1 MRNVEI
7 TDDWKLRQV
16 GIDYNNK
23 LSPPFYKTID
33 ENEAMAAGD
42 QWRGVETNGLSTPTM
57 NMFKSALNY
66 FTAAIMGNKI
76 ALQYSSEELDQEGT
90 GLDPNAEKLAE
101 VLTAY
106 YEQLWED
113 SKMEQKI
120 RVTLKDAF
128 LTGDGCVYVNWDENI
143 RTGIKKGIDED
154 GKPIEL
160 MGGICNEVI
169 DNVNVYFGNPNDYR
183 INDNGRPIQ
192 PYILLEFREM
202 TSKVKAEAK
211 KNKIPKEEIDR
222 ISGDN
227 DNEYQSGDRGKIEL
241 DESNTNSETAKTT
254 VILKLWVKDGYI
266 YARKSTK
273 HATVRKEWNT
283 KRRLYPAAWYN
294 WESRK
299 NSYHGQAPGTGLA
312 PNQRYI
318 NKQFAVA
325 MYALMRTANPKV
337 LFDKTRITDGWS
349 NDISAIGVEGDITN
363 VATILNSGGLPAS
376 MTNFIDKTV
385 SYTKD
390 FLGANDAL
398 LGQINPEQASG
409 TAIIATQQ
417 QASIPLE
424 NIRQN
429 LYQFVEDLGYIWLDT
444 MIAYYGER
452 TVSVEILG
460 ERIIEKIDFTKL
472 ADLRLKLKVDV
483 GPSNYWSELQAVETL
498 DKLFQMDKITDIEFF
513 ERLPPGYLIKKQE
526 LIETR
531 KKMAEQQAMMEQQ
544 QAQQP
549 QEQNNDELYAQME
562 QVLTSLPPEAQQQ
575 IMSLPPE
582 QQEMALMEI
591 MQQGGM

>member
-23 LSPPFYKTID
+23 LSPAFYKTID

-42 QWRGVETNGLSTPTM
+42 QWRGVETHGLSTPTF
-57 NMFKSALNY
+57 NLFKSALNY
-66 FTAAIMGNKI
+66 FTAAIMGNRI
-76 ALQYSSEELDQEGT
+76 SLQYSSEELDTTGT
-90 GLDPNAEKLAE
+90 GLDPNAERLAE

-113 SKMEQKI
+113 SKMEQKV
-120 RVTLKDAF
+120 RVTLRDAF
-128 LTGDGCVYVNWDENI
+128 LTGDGCIYVNWDESI

-183 INDNGRPIQ
+183 INDNGRPVQ

-211 KNKIPKEEIDR
+211 KHKVPKDEIER
-222 ISGDN
+222 ITGDN

-241 DESNTNSETAKTT
+241 DESNSNSETSKTT
-254 VILKLWVKDGYI
+254 VILKLWEKDGFI

-273 HATVRKEWNT
+273 HARVRPEWNT
-283 KRRLYPAAWYN
+283 KRRLYPVAWYN
-294 WESRK
+294 WETRK

-325 MYALMRTANPKV
+325 MYALMMTANPKV
-337 LFDKTRITDGWS
+337 LYDKTRIDGWT
-349 NDISAIGVEGDITN
+349 NDVAAIGVEGDITN
-363 VATILNSGGLPAS
+363 AATVLTNAALPPS
-376 MTNFIDKTV
+376 VPNFIDKTIR
-385 SYTKD
+385 YTKD

-409 TAIIATQQ
+409 TAIVATQQ

-429 LYQFVEDLGYIWLDT
+429 LYQFIEDLGYIWLDT

-460 ERIIEKIDFTKL
+460 ERIIETIDFTRL
-472 ADLRLKLKVDV
+472 GDLRLKLKVDV
-483 GPSNYWSELQAVETL
+483 GPSNYWSEIQAVKTL
-498 DKLFQMDKITDIEFF
+498 DNLYQMGKLTDIEYF

-526 LIETR
+526 LIEAR
-531 KKMAEQQAMMEQQ
+531 KQLAEQQAMMEQG
-544 QAQQP
+544 
-549 QEQNNDELYAQME
+549 QEQQFEQMA
-562 QVLTSLPPEAQQQ
+562 QVLESLPPDVQQQ
-575 IMSLPPE
+575 IMSLPQGE
-582 QQEMALMEI
+582 QEQALMQI
-591 MQQGGM
+591 MQQAPNMAM